1 MLVTGELRFA
11 SKGHFQQFMAL
22 SNNSNVWVATYPE
35 YHSVGL
41 RLCRD
46 RSKRLIVTSREEA
59 SSRLLLGVKQWVHPG
74 DTYHGLEQW
83 VHLDRLLQVAGS
95 QLLHHSLVV
104 KVRTDLTFRPEGL
117 RLSSLHPPDENTV
130 VAQSDLFFYARG
142 RTFVRAYSG
151 MLNASVQRYTWPS
164 SCPIQ
169 FRWVVSGCVPGGTEN
184 CSSWQRSDWR
194 RNPSHATK
202 FASARGFN
210 SETAMSFHLTVASR
224 MKCLE
229 VPEFRVAPL
238 VDCDGNKTWAAKH
251 ACRSNLTWG
260 RDS

>member
-1 MLVTGELRFA
+1 MY
-11 SKGHFQQFMAL
+11 HDFQQFMAL

-59 SSRLLLGVKQWVHPG
+59 SSRLLLGVKQTPS
-74 DTYHGLEQW
+74 GLEQW
-83 VHLDRLLQVAGS
+83 VHLDRLLQVAGP

-164 SCPIQ
+164 SCPIL
-169 FRWVVSGCVPGGTEN
+169 FRWVVSGCVPGGTKN
-184 CSSWQRSDWR
+184 CSSWQRSDWRRRR

-229 VPEFRVAPL
+229 VPEFRVALL

-251 ACRSNLTWG
+251 ALEHWRATHACRSNLTWG